1 MYEFKLPDMTCG
13 HCVAAIT
20 KLVATVDAEAKP
32 LFDREARVLRV
43 ESEKGRDVFVAALT
57 EEGYPPAV

>member
-20 KLVATVDAEAKP
+20 KTVQALDSSAK
-32 LFDREARVLRV
+32 LEFDREARILRV
-43 ESEKGRDVFVAALT
+43 ESEKGRELFVAALT
-57 EEGYPPAV
+57 EEGYPPA

>member
-20 KLVATVDAEAKP
+20 KLVTAVDVEAKP
-32 LFDREARVLRV
+32 LFDREACVLRV
-43 ESEKGRDVFVAALT
+43 ESPKSRETFVAALT
-57 EEGYPPAV
+57 EEGYPPAA